1 MCVVVS
7 VLIIGIVKCDLEDFL
22 VCIMVYIEDVDVLV
36 QVGVD
41 IIVIDGIDCLCLV
54 FVEMLLVCIYYYGLL
69 VMIDCLMLEDGL
81 VC

>member
-1 MCVVVS
+1 M
-7 VLIIGIVKCDLEDFL
+7 
-22 VCIMVYIEDVDVLV
+22 
-36 QVGVD
+36 D

-54 FVEMLLVCIYYYGLL
+54 SVEMLLVCIYYYGLL